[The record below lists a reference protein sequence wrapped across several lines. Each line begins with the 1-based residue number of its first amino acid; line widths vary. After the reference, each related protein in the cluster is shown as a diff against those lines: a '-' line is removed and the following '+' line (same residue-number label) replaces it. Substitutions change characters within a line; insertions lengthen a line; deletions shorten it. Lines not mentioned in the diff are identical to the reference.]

1 MSQMNRREF
10 VGATMTAVA
19 AAAQPACSE
28 ATAGARPPNILF
40 ICSDTHQ
47 PDVAGYRGHPVI
59 STPNLDR
66 LAREGTHFTNCYCG
80 SPLCVPARASLMTG
94 MFPSDVDSWCN
105 STPFRGQVPTWANRL
120 SDHGYSCR
128 ASGKMDLW
136 ASGELGF
143 EEVGTSHGHQRSPD
157 VTSLFRRP
165 LCYRVDERDK
175 IDGQVTERVH
185 SDERVLNHT
194 LEFLREE
201 APRLNRPW
209 AVYVGFTAPLPRFR
223 VARRYFEMYPP
234 ERVPLPEIPP
244 GYLEE
249 MPEPWQA
256 TRAYKRIATAI
267 PEDRVRRA
275 RAAYFGLITE
285 LDERVGR
292 LLDGLQR
299 QGLRQNTLVVYT
311 SDHGQS
317 IGEHGMWFHN
327 EPTDR
332 SSRVPLILSG
342 PGIPKAGKVDTPV
355 MHADLFPTFLHA
367 AGAPVPSGLRGH
379 SLLPLCAGQSG
390 DHPGFA
396 YSECHAEG
404 TCTGSFII
412 RKGRWKYIHYSY
424 YDDLLFDMESDPEE
438 FRNVIDTAEGQEAR
452 RELGEFLSSL
462 VDPAE
467 LTERAFARQER
478 MLAELCERM
487 TLEELLAFG
496 FERRLGRGQAITLLK
511 KYKG

>member
-10 VGATMTAVA
+10 VGTTITSVA
-19 AAAQPACSE
+19 AAAQ
-28 ATAGARPPNILF
+28 TAHSGTTTDQRPPNILF
-40 ICSDTHQ
+40 ICSGTHQ
-47 PDVAGYRGHPVI
+47 PDFAGYRGHPMI
-59 STPNLDR
+59 GTPNLDR
-66 LAREGTHFTNCYCG
+66 LARRGTHFANCYCG
-80 SPLCVPARASLMTG
+80 SPLCVPARASLLTG

-105 STPFRGQVPTWANRL
+105 STPFRGQVPSWANRL
-120 SDHGYSCR
+120 SEHGYHCR
-128 ASGKMDLW
+128 ASGKMDIW
-136 ASGELGF
+136 RNANLGF
-143 EEVGTSHGHQRSPD
+143 EEVGTSHGHQTSPD

-175 IDGQVTERVH
+175 IDGHVTERVH

-194 LEFLREE
+194 LEFLRDK
-201 APRLNRPW
+201 APQLDRPW
-209 AVYVGFTAPLPRFR
+209 ALYVGFTAPLPRFR
-223 VARRYFEMYPP
+223 VALRYLEMYPADHI
-234 ERVPLPEIPP
+234 PLPEIPP

-249 MPEPWQA
+249 MPEPWTA
-256 TRAYKRIATAI
+256 TRAYKRIATPI

-292 LLDGLQR
+292 LLDRLEQDGLQ
-299 QGLRQNTLVVYT
+299 QNTLIVYT

-317 IGEHGMWFHN
+317 MGEHGMWFHN

-332 SSRVPLILSG
+332 SSRVPLIMAG
-342 PGIPKAGKVDTPV
+342 PGIPEGNKVDTPV
-355 MHADLFPTFLHA
+355 MHADLFPTFLQA
-367 AGAPVPSGLRGH
+367 ARGSVPSGLRGH

-390 DHPGFA
+390 DHPDFA

-424 YDDLLFDMESDPEE
+424 YDDLLFDMENDPEE
-438 FRNVIDTAEGQEAR
+438 FRNVIDTPEGRAAR
-452 RELGEFLSSL
+452 PELHEILLSL
-462 VDPAE
+462 VDPTDV
-467 LTERAFARQER
+467 TERAFAGQKR
-478 MLAELCERM
+478 MLADLCEQM
-487 TLEELLAFG
+487 TLQELLAFG